1 MNKDVLYVSPS
12 RYLGNEAKVFTT
24 IEQAYRFL
32 ENSTDSVFIVDKK
45 AYKSLQ
51 KMASS
56 AFISC
61 PNTWAFNRLTME
73 HKDCIK
79 GRL

>member
-12 RYLGNEAKVFTT
+12 RYLGSEAKVFTT

-45 AYKSLQ
+45 AFKDLQ
-51 KMASS
+51 KMAKSS
-56 AFISC
+56 YLSK
-61 PNTWAFNRLTME
+61 PNQWCFNRLQLE
-73 HKDCIK
+73 QPNCIK